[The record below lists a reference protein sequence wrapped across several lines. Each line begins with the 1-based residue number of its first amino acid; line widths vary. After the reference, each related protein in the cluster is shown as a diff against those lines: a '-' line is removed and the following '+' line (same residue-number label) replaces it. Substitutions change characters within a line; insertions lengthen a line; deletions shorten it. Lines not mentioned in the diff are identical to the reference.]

1 MVFSSIIYNL
11 YSDRLNMLKVIATI
25 FAFLVCLLTVQFVL
39 EVTPH
44 YKTRNYIPTSA
55 TIVEQTINSFND
67 YTYNI
72 NLVYSYTV
80 DNRTYLNNHIQTEDL
95 IFNNTQIAK
104 EFLNSYNP
112 GKSIGIFYNPNNYRE
127 SYLFRGLTV
136 KDWNIFTLLCG
147 LIISSY
153 TLLYLSFIRKW
164 QFNERNNSLPAIGF
178 GLLGTSILGI
188 ICHFFIIFGYK
199 LEANNR
205 SLVLILFCYIITF
218 LCSFVFQKITNN
230 TLHKYYRTDME
241 EPALILH
248 EDHDYT
254 KDSKILAIKKQGLYT
269 VLVINLLTI
278 LLLSFIWANHQF
290 TISNIMLIIAMIAV
304 FINLFYIY
312 IFSLKTKKYYSH
324 SFTQ

>member
-1 MVFSSIIYNL
+1 
-11 YSDRLNMLKVIATI
+11 MLKIIATI
-25 FAFLVCLLTVQFVL
+25 FTFFVCILTIQFVL

-44 YKTRNYIPTSA
+44 YKTRNYTPTSA

-95 IFNNTQIAK
+95 IFNNSKIAK
-104 EFLNSYNP
+104 KFLNNYTP
-112 GKSIGIFYNPNNYRE
+112 GKAIGIFYNPENYRE

-136 KDWNIFTLLCG
+136 KDWNIFILLCG
-147 LIISSY
+147 FIVNSIC
-153 TLLYLSFIRKW
+153 LLYLAFVRKW
-164 QFNERNNSLPAIGF
+164 KFNERNNSLPAIGF

-188 ICHFFIIFGYK
+188 VCHFFIIFGYK

-205 SLVLILFCYIITF
+205 SLVLIVFCYIIAF
-218 LCSFVFQKITNN
+218 LCSFVFQKITNK

-241 EPALILH
+241 DYSLTLH

-254 KDSKILAIKKQGLYT
+254 KESKLLNIKKQGLGN
-269 VLVINLLTI
+269 VLLIDLLTI
-278 LLLSFIWANHQF
+278 ILISFIWANNQF
-290 TISNIMLIIAMIAV
+290 TLSNSILFIAMVSI

-312 IFSLKTKKYYSH
+312 VFSLKTKKYYSH